1 METPTETVPNLAA
14 ASKRLTQRA
23 FVIAENRIEL
33 LMLEVQEERERILR
47 SIWLALSA
55 VVFGLLTGITLT
67 ALIAVAF
74 WQQSPLTV
82 LTILTVLYGG
92 AAFGLYSRL
101 SRMQKDWE
109 TLPSTIDQLKKDRE
123 CLEKHMG

>member
-1 METPTETVPNLAA
+1 METPAETVPNLAA

-23 FVIAENRIEL
+23 FVICENRLEL

-55 VVFGLLTGITLT
+55 VVFGLLAGITLT
-67 ALIAVAF
+67 VLIAVAF

-82 LTILTVLYGG
+82 LAILTVVYSSAAVFLY
-92 AAFGLYSRL
+92 LRL
-101 SRMQKDWE
+101 SRMQRDWE
-109 TLPSTIDQLKKDRE
+109 TLPATIDQLRKDRQ
-123 CLEKHMG
+123 CLEKQMA

>member
-14 ASKRLTQRA
+14 ATKRLTQRA
-23 FVIAENRIEL
+23 FVIGENRIEL

-55 VVFGLLTGITLT
+55 VVFGLLAGITLT
-67 ALIAVAF
+67 ALIAAAF

-82 LTILTVLYGG
+82 LAVLTVLYGG
-92 AAFGLYSRL
+92 AAVGLYFRL
-101 SRMQKDWE
+101 SSMQKDWE
-109 TLPSTIDQLKKDRE
+109 TLPATIDQLKKDRE